1 MRSLV
6 RLIDRIVP
14 ALLMA
19 SGVTLLA
26 AGLLSYTE
34 PVLGDRPIRPS
45 ATFAQ
50 VAERPDLLPSI
61 PQASSDPAEPET
73 TPAPSEPAEPSMTPA
88 PSDPAEP
95 SMTPG
100 MTPETTPGTT
110 PDAGATPGIS
120 PAPSPSPSASG
131 QATAPASPLAPDV
144 TPSAAAPPT
153 ARPRPTPE
161 STRTPVPATGG
172 VATRVTIPSQQI
184 DLPII
189 SRQERVPGQGPDL
202 YPPCDV
208 ALFHDA
214 FGQPGSDGS
223 TYLYAHAREGMF
235 LPLLEASEQQ
245 DGAELLGALVEVYT
259 ADDRL
264 YVYEIFQV
272 KRHAIDFSLA
282 LGVPSGEQRVV
293 LQTSEGPRG
302 TVPKLQ
308 VAARLI
314 SELPATRDESR
325 PRARPAPCYDA

>member
-61 PQASSDPAEPET
+61 PHASSDPAEPET
-73 TPAPSEPAEPSMTPA
+73 TPAPSDPAEPSMTPG
-88 PSDPAEP
+88 PSEPAAP

-110 PDAGATPGIS
+110 PDAGATSGIS

-144 TPSAAAPPT
+144 TPSAAAPPI
-153 ARPRPTPE
+153 ATPE

-223 TYLYAHAREGMF
+223 TYLYAHARDGMF

-264 YVYEIFQV
+264 YVYEIFEV

-314 SELPATRDESR
+314 SELPATREESR
-325 PRARPAPCYDA
+325 PRPRPVACYG